1 MQKLQAFYDE
11 IAVKRQD
18 NAISTNKLLAELIR
32 TLREGMP
39 AHVKGRYQHQE
50 EKGEEK
56 LEKSRFVRDTG
67 LEKKVRDL
75 QNQKIK
81 NREEVLRKL

>member
-1 MQKLQAFYDE
+1 
-11 IAVKRQD
+11 
-18 NAISTNKLLAELIR
+18 
-32 TLREGMP
+32 MP
-39 AHVKGRYQHQE
+39 AYVKGRHQHQE

-75 QNQKIK
+75 QGQKIK